1 MEIRFQNI
9 NKEHLEQRKKLIEE
23 LLKEDF
29 STKELNQQN
38 LVEAKAILKK
48 YIEAVSDDWN
58 NKPAKIIIAN
68 SDGVELATI
77 K

>member
-9 NKEHLEQRKKLIEE
+9 NKKHLEQRKKLIEE

-29 STKELNQQN
+29 STKELNQEN
-38 LVEAKAILKK
+38 LIEAKEILKK
-48 YIEAVSDDWN
+48 YKEAVSEDWN
-58 NKPAKIIIAN
+58 NKPVKIAIAN
-68 SDGVELATI
+68 SNGTELATI

>member
-29 STKELNQQN
+29 STKELNQEN
-38 LVEAKAILKK
+38 LIEAKKILKK
-48 YIEAVSDDWN
+48 YEEAVSDDWN
-58 NKPAKIIIAN
+58 NKPAKIAIAN
-68 SDGVELATI
+68 SDGTELATI